1 MPQGQTHAP
10 GNNAALG
17 ALLAGNETRKMSPDD
32 AEDEGVLM
40 QQTRW
45 AAGADP
51 HEPPGPG
58 ASGGSAG
65 TDGSLRTVTI
75 STRAAERLTS

>member
-1 MPQGQTHAP
+1 MRP

-17 ALLAGNETRKMSPDD
+17 ALPAGNETRKMSPDD

-58 ASGGSAG
+58 ASGGSGG
-65 TDGSLRTVTI
+65 TGGSSRTI
-75 STRAAERLTS
+75 SISSRAAECLTS